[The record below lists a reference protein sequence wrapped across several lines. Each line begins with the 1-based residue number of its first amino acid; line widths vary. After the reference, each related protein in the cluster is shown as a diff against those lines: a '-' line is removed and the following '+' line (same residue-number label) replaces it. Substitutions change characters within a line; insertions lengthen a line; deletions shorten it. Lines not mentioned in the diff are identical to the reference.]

1 MADETEGL
9 LAGIKVLEMG
19 HVVAAPTCSMLLADM
34 GAEVVKVERLPGGDS
49 VRGDRPVTDGGSAYF
64 TMLNRNKRGIGLN
77 MKTAGGRAVL
87 KRILGEVD
95 VFVENYRTGA
105 MAHYGVGHDQIR
117 GDCPHLIYCSISGFG
132 QTGPYAH
139 KGGFDLV
146 AQGMSG
152 LMSVTGEGPG
162 RPPVKVGVPVTD
174 ITAGTLAALGCLGA
188 IIRRS
193 VTGQGQLVDTSLFE
207 AGIMHTFLQSAIHLG
222 SGEVAGAMGSAH
234 PVMAPY
240 QAFQSADGWL
250 IVGAGNQN
258 NWLKLTECLEAPEL
272 AADPRFADSPTR
284 IAHRDELVETLNGY
298 FSRMTNAELL
308 ARLEG
313 AGVPAGPVLD
323 IAQMNA
329 DPHALARGMIQD
341 VGSASGAPMR
351 AIGHPVKYSEAP
363 ASIRRPA
370 PLLGQ
375 HTNEV
380 LGELGFA
387 PGEIEALARAGDISN
402 GQVPNGGKP

>member
-9 LAGIKVLEMG
+9 LSGITVLEMG

-34 GAEVVKVERLPGGDS
+34 GAEVIKVERLPEGDT
-49 VRGDRPVTDGGSAYF
+49 VRRNRPLIDGESAYF
-64 TMLNRNKRGIGLN
+64 AMLNRNKRGIALN
-77 MKTAGGRAVL
+77 MKSEGGRRVL
-87 KRILGEVD
+87 KRLLGEVD

-105 MAHYGVGHDQIR
+105 MAHYGIGYDQVR
-117 GDCPHLIYCSISGFG
+117 EDCPRLIYCSISGFG
-132 QTGPYAH
+132 QTGPYAA

-174 ITAGTLAALGCLGA
+174 ITAGTLAALGITGA
-188 IIRRS
+188 IHRRTA
-193 VTGQGQLVDTSLFE
+193 TGQGQLVDTSLFE

-222 SGEVAGAMGSAH
+222 SGQVPGAMGSAH

-240 QAFQSADGWL
+240 QAFESSDGWL
-250 IVGAGNQN
+250 IVGAGNQS

-272 AADPRFADSPTR
+272 ADDPRFAEPPQRVD
-284 IAHRDELVETLNGY
+284 HLDELVETLNGY
-298 FSRMTNAELL
+298 FAKLSNEELL
-308 ARLEG
+308 ERLEA

-329 DPHALARGMIQD
+329 DPQALARGMIQE
-341 VGSASGAPMR
+341 VGSASGASMR
-351 AIGHPVKYSEAP
+351 AIGHPVKYSETP
-363 ASIRRPA
+363 ATIRRRA
-370 PLLGQ
+370 PLLGE
-375 HTNEV
+375 HTTEV
-380 LGELGFA
+380 LAELGFA
-387 PGEIEALARAGDISN
+387 AGEIETLAEAGDIA
-402 GQVPNGGKP
+402 GGRADNEEQE